1 MQEDKCQRSYNMSR
15 IKGKQTS
22 IEVALSKALWHRGLR
37 LRKNQRGIYGHPDLS
52 NKRLKVAI
60 FTDGDFWH
68 GFDWEE
74 RRDSIKSNRSYWIPK
89 IEKNMDKDTEVNRE
103 LLAKGWLV
111 IRVWEHEIKKD
122 ISGTADMIYR
132 LIKER
137 ESCI

>member
-1 MQEDKCQRSYNMSR
+1 MQEDKRQRSYNMSR

-111 IRVWEHEIKKD
+111 IRVWEHEIRKD
-122 ISGTADMIYR
+122 IAGTADMIYR

-137 ESCI
+137 ESYI

>member
-1 MQEDKCQRSYNMSR
+1 MSR

-122 ISGTADMIYR
+122 IAGTADMIYR

-137 ESCI
+137 ESYI

>member
-122 ISGTADMIYR
+122 IAGTADMIYR

-137 ESCI
+137 ESYI

>member
-1 MQEDKCQRSYNMSR
+1 MQGDKSQRSYNMSR

-37 LRKNQRGIYGHPDLS
+37 LRKNQKGIYGHPDLS

-74 RRDSIKSNRSYWIPK
+74 RRDSIKSNRAYWIPK
-89 IEKNMDKDTEVNRE
+89 IEKNMDKDNEVNKE
-103 LLAKGWLV
+103 LLSKGWLV

-122 ISGTADMIYR
+122 ITDTADIIYR

-137 ESCI
+137 ESSI

>member
-74 RRDSIKSNRSYWIPK
+74 RRDSIKSNRFYWIPK

-137 ESCI
+137 ESYI

>member
-137 ESCI
+137 ESYI

>member
-37 LRKNQRGIYGHPDLS
+37 LRKNQGGIYGHPDLS

>member
-1 MQEDKCQRSYNMSR
+1 MSR

-74 RRDSIKSNRSYWIPK
+74 KRDSIKSNRSYWIPK

-122 ISGTADMIYR
+122 IAGTADMIYR

-137 ESCI
+137 ESYI

>member
-1 MQEDKCQRSYNMSR
+1 MSR

-137 ESCI
+137 ESYI